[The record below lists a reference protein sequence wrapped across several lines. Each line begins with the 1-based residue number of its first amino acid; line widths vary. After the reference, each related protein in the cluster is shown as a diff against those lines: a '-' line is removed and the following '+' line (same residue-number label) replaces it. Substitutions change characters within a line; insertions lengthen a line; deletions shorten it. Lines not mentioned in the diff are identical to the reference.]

1 MITKSI
7 LFMVSLNKK
16 NRASER
22 NILIEAGLL
31 SPHSNNL
38 WAHYYVHPDA
48 TTAFYLANSYKL
60 YSYWHIPLIISARDL
75 VVLFSLKTLNPKLSS
90 ETLLQTIKL
99 NARNKHMLKGSGIT
113 LE

>member
-1 MITKSI
+1 
-7 LFMVSLNKK
+7 MVSLNKK

-22 NILIEAGLL
+22 NILIEAGLMT
-31 SPHSNNL
+31 PHTNNL

-48 TTAFYLANSYKL
+48 STAFYLANSYRIWSH
-60 YSYWHIPLIISARDL
+60 YIPLIISARDL
-75 VVLFSLKTLNPKLSS
+75 VVLFSLKTLNPNLGA

-99 NARNKHMLKGSGIT
+99 NTRNKHMLKGSGIN